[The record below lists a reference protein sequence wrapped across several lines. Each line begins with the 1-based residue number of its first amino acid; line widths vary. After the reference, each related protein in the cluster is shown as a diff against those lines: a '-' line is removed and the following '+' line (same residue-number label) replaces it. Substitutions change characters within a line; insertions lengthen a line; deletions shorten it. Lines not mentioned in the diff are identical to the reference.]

1 MISQRCVNMKP
12 SATVELTAKVAKMKK
27 IGKDVIDLNVG
38 EPDFET
44 PSNICEAA
52 IEAINGGFTKYVTVN
67 GILDLRQSICKKL
80 KKDNNL
86 VYQPENIIV
95 STGAKQSLNN
105 AVLAVCN
112 EGDEVIIPTPC
123 WVSYEEITKLSGAVP
138 VFVKT
143 YEKDGY
149 QLNIDNIKKV
159 LSPRTKGIILN
170 TPNNPTGA
178 VYSRESLKELGEIAV
193 EHDLLIISDEVYE
206 KLVYDDA
213 KHVSIASLSD
223 EIYQRTVTI
232 NGFSKAY
239 AMTGWRIGYAAGP
252 EKIIKAMSA
261 IQGHMTHAANSITQ
275 KAAIEALEGPQ
286 ESLAI
291 MRDEFEK
298 RRNLLLNRLNRMNG
312 VSCINAKGAFYLL
325 PNVSKLY
332 KKSYKGVIIND
343 SLDLTNLLLE
353 ECLVAT
359 VPGDAFESPDSIRLS
374 YSNSYDKINEAASR
388 MEKFFEEIK

>member
-1 MISQRCVNMKP
+1 MKP

-27 IGKDVIDLNVG
+27 SGKDVIDLNVG

-44 PSNICEAA
+44 PRNICEAA
-52 IEAINGGFTKYVTVN
+52 IQAINDGFTKYVTVN
-67 GILDLRQSICKKL
+67 GILELRQSICKKL
-80 KKDNNL
+80 KDDNDIE
-86 VYQPENIIV
+86 YWPENIIV
-95 STGAKQSLNN
+95 STGAKQCLNN

-112 EGDEVIIPTPC
+112 EGDEIILPTPC
-123 WVSYEEITKLSGAVP
+123 WVSYEEIIRLSGAVP
-138 VFVKT
+138 IFVKT
-143 YEKDGY
+143 DEKDGY
-149 QLNIDNIKKV
+149 QLNIDNIKKA
-159 LSPRTKGIILN
+159 LSPRTKGIMLN

-178 VYSRESLKELGEIAV
+178 VYSRESLEELGRLAV
-193 EHDLLIISDEVYE
+193 EHDFLIFSDEIYE

-213 KHVSIASLSD
+213 VHVSIASLSD
-223 EIYQRTVTI
+223 EIYQRTITI

-298 RRNLLLNRLNRMNG
+298 RRNLLLGHLNQMNG
-312 VSCINAKGAFYLL
+312 VSCINSEGAFYLL
-325 PNVSKLY
+325 PNVSNLY
-332 KKSYKGVIIND
+332 QKSYKGKTIKD
-343 SLDLTNLLLE
+343 SMDLANLLLE
-353 ECLVAT
+353 EGLVAT

-374 YSNSYDKINEAASR
+374 YSNSYDKIEEAAGR
-388 MEKFFEEIK
+388 MKKIFKEIK